1 MPLSEGSPN
10 EPTGIGRCAAMTEV
24 RTGAAKPA
32 PLDRYSITSSA
43 RPSREGGKVRPSM
56 APEPGR
62 RNSTHRQSEA
72 QSPPFARSGGH
83 QIDKCTGGCA
93 AIAAESDATV
103 LKAGAPAQGYATDL
117 WTLARIGKLI
127 EKISGKR

>member
-83 QIDKCTGGCA
+83 QM
-93 AIAAESDATV
+93 
-103 LKAGAPAQGYATDL
+103 LKAGALAQGYATDL